1 MKMVKVVPLS
11 GFAPFGQ
18 LIALGELIREPL
30 GVLTRAHVAPHDA
43 ERHRANEAA
52 DRQRLLTATPP
63 GYSKVWTASDTTAVR
78 FALAMRALALVEQ
91 RCIHISW
98 PPLATHQTF
107 VSLATRSAT
116 CRRAPCIAA
125 AVMYWRD
132 DGLCEGCD
140 RKTDV
145 FVTSIV
151 PTGGMMLTIELCEP
165 CNALMHVGVA

>member
-11 GFAPFGQ
+11 GFPPFGQ

-30 GVLTRAHVAPHDA
+30 GVLTRAHGDPHDA
-43 ERHRANEAA
+43 ERHRANQAA
-52 DRQRLLTATPP
+52 DEQRLLTRTPP
-63 GYSKVWTASDTTAVR
+63 GYSRVWTASDTTAVR

-98 PPLATHQTF
+98 PPMPSDQTF
-107 VSLATRSAT
+107 VKLATRSAT
-116 CRRAPCIAA
+116 CRRAPCIEAA
-125 AVMYWRD
+125 FKYWRD

-145 FVTSIV
+145 FVASIV
-151 PTGGMMLTIELCEP
+151 PTGGMILTIELCEP
-165 CNALMHVGVA
+165 CNALMHVGVK